1 MIRPISLGFRTT
13 SSSRKSS
20 HRKRKANLRG
30 KKAILTGASTGLGRT
45 LALKLAEQGV
55 DLALAARRLE
65 ALEDLAQ
72 LIRGQGGKAIAVA
85 TDVTRSADCQSFVK
99 QAVDHLGG
107 VDYLILNAGV
117 SMWARLEEISDV
129 SIFERVMATN
139 YLGVVYCI
147 HAALPNLIESRGLI
161 VTVSSTQAVLGMPHH
176 TGYTASKH
184 AVKGFLEA
192 LEFEM
197 DGRIRLLNV
206 MPGWIRG
213 TDMRANAFVGDGTE
227 TGSTRRHS
235 SESVSAEECADAM
248 IRAIKSGQRELFIPA
263 KLRTVPWLKLLAPGW
278 LRRKIRRVVAAQPE
292 SKHRRIRR
300 KKKLK
305 SRREITEG

>member
-1 MIRPISLGFRTT
+1 M
-13 SSSRKSS
+13 
-20 HRKRKANLRG
+20 RG
-30 KKAILTGASTGLGRT
+30 KKAILTGASTGLGRV
-45 LALKLAEQGV
+45 LALHLAEQGV
-55 DLALAARRLE
+55 EIVLAARRRD
-65 ALEDLAQ
+65 ALDELAQ
-72 LIRGQGGKAIAVA
+72 VIRDRGGKARAVV
-85 TDVTRSADCQSFVK
+85 TDVSLAEDCQSLVK
-99 QAVDHLGG
+99 QAIDWLGG
-107 VDYLILNAGV
+107 VDYLVLNAGV
-117 SMWARLEEISDV
+117 SMWARLEDISDV

-139 YLGVVYCI
+139 YLGVVYCV
-147 HAALPNLIESRGLI
+147 HAALPYLIDSQGLI

-197 DGRIRLLNV
+197 DGRIQLLNV

-213 TDMRANAFVGDGTE
+213 TEMRAHAFVGDGTE

-235 SESVSAEECADAM
+235 SESVSVEECSEA
-248 IRAIKSGQRELFIPA
+248 IIGAIKSGQRELFIPA

-292 SKHRRIRR
+292 SKDRRRRR
-300 KKKLK
+300 KKKV
-305 SRREITEG
+305 RRKQEI

>member
-1 MIRPISLGFRTT
+1 M
-13 SSSRKSS
+13 
-20 HRKRKANLRG
+20 
-30 KKAILTGASTGLGRT
+30 GRI

-55 DLALAARRLE
+55 DLALAARRRE
-65 ALEDLAQ
+65 ALEELARMIQ
-72 LIRGQGGKAIAVA
+72 DQGGKAIAVA
-85 TDVTRSADCQSFVK
+85 TDVSRAADCQSFVK

-117 SMWARLEEISDV
+117 SMWARLEDISDV

-147 HAALPNLIESRGLI
+147 HAALPHLIKNHGLI

-197 DGRIRLLNV
+197 DGRLRLLNV

-235 SESVSAEECADAM
+235 SESVSAGECADTI
-248 IRAIKSGQRELFIPA
+248 IRAMKSGQRELFIPA

-278 LRRKIRRVVAAQPE
+278 LRRKIRRVVADQPE
-292 SKHRRIRR
+292 SRRRHIRR
-300 KKKLK
+300 KKKVK
-305 SRREITEG
+305 ERRKMPPG